1 MVEEN
6 ISKEFRLRK
15 IEKTKNC
22 FVEEIQQNEL
32 MRKKH
37 KKICTTL
44 SYIEH
49 FLILASAI
57 IGWTSISAFASLLGI
72 GVTISAT
79 ELKIC
84 AITVGIKKYK

>member
-1 MVEEN
+1 MNNYFKNMVEEN
-6 ISKEFRLRK
+6 ISKEFRLRN

-57 IGWTSISAFASLLGI
+57 IG
-72 GVTISAT
+72 
-79 ELKIC
+79 
-84 AITVGIKKYK
+84 

>member
-49 FLILASAI
+49 FLILASVI
-57 IGWTSISAFASLLGI
+57 IRWTSISAFASLLGI

-84 AITVGIKKYK
+84 AITAGIKKYK

>member
-1 MVEEN
+1 MNNYFKNMVEEN

-57 IGWTSISAFASLLGI
+57 IG
-72 GVTISAT
+72 
-79 ELKIC
+79 
-84 AITVGIKKYK
+84 